1 MSGRSLFHLQPQSA
15 VLHSAA
21 RPGSTDPS
29 NPSAAQ
35 CGLVLE
41 QRARCG
47 VVFAAQRIGQCMRAS
62 RPRAVSVA
70 PGGVVLSVA
79 GKRHAI
85 LLSRVG
91 AFEIKSTYTK
101 QMKVLRSRGQ

>member
-1 MSGRSLFHLQPQSA
+1 MDAHQLQGQRAQDGQLVLGKQHCCSADSA
-15 VLHSAA
+15 VAIA
-21 RPGSTDPS
+21 FACCI
-29 NPSAAQ
+29 AAQ

-47 VVFAAQRIGQCMRAS
+47 VVFAAWRIGQCMRAS
-62 RPRAVSVA
+62 RPRAMSVA

-91 AFEIKSTYTK
+91 AFTMVSNLLDLI
-101 QMKVLRSRGQ
+101 